1 MNLKT
6 TLSLML
12 VLVVLVM
19 GLYIVRSSPRADE
32 NASLAASPLSPSAA
46 EQDLLEEGL
55 GDVVKV
61 ECRRKDEEEWVFEKI
76 EPDDGGD
83 PGWHMIA
90 PQQFKAVSWEVDKF
104 ERQLGALTYQISHE
118 PGQPGAVTADE
129 AGLDPP
135 RATVT
140 LSDAEG
146 NSATVQIG
154 KPASEQSTYIRLDGS
169 DRIYVGN
176 SSLSNLFK
184 AKAFEYR
191 NRELFR
197 FDIDDVTRLE
207 IIDRSKPSE
216 PITYAFV
223 PDGARWMMESPVTAR
238 ATSKVADAL
247 RSLSILN
254 AVQWVDD
261 ASDRRS
267 VFGLDSA
274 ALTIRIRVERE
285 VQTPDP
291 EDTDGD
297 AAAEPDEDPQS
308 QEQGPPKIEIK
319 TYELHIADR
328 WPIGEE
334 TKRYLRLGDES
345 AVATI
350 MKTTADRFRPVM
362 QDWRDMQVSSAD
374 VTAATRIALTTPQG
388 SATLVKDGDRWSFAA
403 DDSPAEASVVTGLL
417 NAIRDLKAVAF
428 VEPKPDEL
436 PSMGFDAPRVDIRL
450 TIAGVDGEERITVG
464 GHTDATTK
472 RLTYVRRNESGSLS
486 KVKSS
491 DIQAL
496 IEGPLAYRDRAIL
509 NLPSDGLERITLS
522 TVSPCTDE
530 RMTIT
535 LAKDE
540 GAWSMVEPVSAPVRS
555 DRIEKLVEALG
566 GLRAE
571 KIVTEADE
579 LSAYGLHTPSAT
591 VTVTVQPP
599 TQYRIEESTE
609 DADDGEPP
617 SDEEDA
623 EDAPTPAAKTVEVR
637 PPPQTWEMI
646 LTKHEG
652 RFFAKRSDRRFIYAV
667 SGDFYGQLFEEY
679 RKPEVW
685 TFDRSDVQRFSIRNG
700 DSTHVFVRREERWVY
715 QAEPDLPI
723 DPKKIDDLLGH
734 IHNLKTERFVRYG
747 VDVPDE
753 LGLSPAL
760 IAVQVTLAD
769 GSEHFLKVSGKR
781 CTSGAQPGF
790 YAMIQGQD
798 GVFLLD
804 RQATAKL
811 NVSLDDLE

>member
-6 TLSLML
+6 TMSLML
-12 VLVVLVM
+12 VLVVLVL

-32 NASLAASPLSPSAA
+32 SASLGASPTSPSAA
-46 EQDLLEEGL
+46 EQDLLEDGL

-61 ECRRKDEEEWVFEKI
+61 VCRRKDEEEWVFEKI

-83 PGWHMIA
+83 PIWHMIA
-90 PQQFKAVSWEVDKF
+90 PQKFKTVSWEVDKF

-135 RATVT
+135 RATVV

-238 ATSKVADAL
+238 ATSKVADAV

-254 AVQWVDD
+254 AIQWVDD
-261 ASDRRS
+261 ASGRLS

-274 ALTIRIRVERE
+274 ALTIRMRVERE
-285 VQTPDP
+285 VETPQ

-297 AAAEPDEDPQS
+297 ATAEENEDPPS
-308 QEQGPPKIEIK
+308 EEQGPPKIEVK

-350 MKTTADRFRPVM
+350 MKTTVDRFKPVM
-362 QDWRDMQVSSAD
+362 QDWRDMQVSSAN
-374 VTAATRIALTTPQG
+374 VTGATRIALSTPQG
-388 SATLVKDGDRWSFAA
+388 SAILVRDGERWSFAA
-403 DDSPAEASVVTGLL
+403 DDSPAEEAAVTGLL
-417 NAIRDLKAVAF
+417 NAIRDLKTITY
-428 VEPKPDEL
+428 VEPDPDEL
-436 PSMGFDAPRVDIRL
+436 PTMGFDAPGVDLRL
-450 TIAGVDGEERITVG
+450 TIPAVDGVERITVG
-464 GHTDATTK
+464 GYTDTTTK
-472 RLTYVRRNESGSLS
+472 RLTYVRRNESVSLS
-486 KVKSS
+486 KVKTS
-491 DIQAL
+491 DIQVL
-496 IEGPLAYRDRAIL
+496 IQGPSAYRDRTIL
-509 NLPSDGLERITLS
+509 NMPSDGLERLTLS
-522 TVSPCTDE
+522 TVSPCMDE
-530 RMTIT
+530 RMIIT
-535 LAKDE
+535 LARDE
-540 GAWSMVEPVSAPVRS
+540 GSWSMVEPVQTQVRF
-555 DRIEKLVEALG
+555 DRIEALVGALV

-579 LSAYGLHTPSAT
+579 LSAYGLHTPAAT
-591 VTVTVQPP
+591 VTVTYQPP
-599 TQYRIEESTE
+599 TEYRIEESTE
-609 DADDGEPP
+609 GAADGEPAL
-617 SDEEDA
+617 DEDGA
-623 EDAPTPAAKTVEVR
+623 EDAGGPAAKTVEVR
-637 PPPQTWEMI
+637 PPPETWELI
-646 LTKHEG
+646 LTEHEG
-652 RFFAKRSDRRFIYAV
+652 RFYAKRSDRRFIYAV

-679 RKPEVW
+679 RTPEVW
-685 TFDRSDVQRFSIRNG
+685 TFDRSDVQRFSIRHG
-700 DSTHVFVRREERWVY
+700 DSTHVFVRREDDWVY

-723 DPKKIDDLLGH
+723 DTTKVDDLLGQ
-734 IHNLKTERFVRYG
+734 IHNIKTERFVRYG
-747 VDVPDE
+747 VDAPAAF
-753 LGLSPAL
+753 GLSPAR
-760 IAVQVTLAD
+760 IEVQLTLTD
-769 GSEHFLKVSGKR
+769 GSEHFLLVSGQR
-781 CTSGAQPGF
+781 CKSGAQPGF

-798 GVFLLD
+798 GLFLLD
-804 RQATAKL
+804 DQATGKL